1 MLRFLLASFIAAS
14 AVPASADTIV
24 VGKSSS
30 DGVRIIRGAP
40 DRCANGPLIIR
51 LKDPAATRSVRCA
64 AANPVVASNVTI
76 NNTIA
81 IVVDRGHKRRYMR
94 RH

>member
-1 MLRFLLASFIAAS
+1 MFRFVLAAFLVAS
-14 AVPASADTIV
+14 VAPASADILA

-30 DGVRIIRGAP
+30 ESVRVIRGAP
-40 DRCANGPLIIR
+40 ERCANGPLIIR
-51 LKDPAATRSVRCA
+51 LHDAGATKSVRCA
-64 AANPVVASNVTI
+64 TANPVVASNVTI